1 MLPLLSQR
9 SPRGGGGGVL
19 LNVVYIGMFCCE
31 GYGFKQFS
39 LGSKKIIYYYLKM
52 KIELNPK

>member
-1 MLPLLSQR
+1 MLPLLSLR

-19 LNVVYIGMFCCE
+19 PNVDYIGMCCFE

-39 LGSKKIIYYYLKM
+39 LPIKENYILLLKNE
-52 KIELNPK
+52 K